1 MEVRKGGKGWWYR
14 TVVWNGGEGWWFDM
28 VVGMLVWKVGIEDGM

>member
-1 MEVRKGGKGWWYR
+1 MVKDGGIGWWYGMVER
-14 TVVWNGGEGWWFDM
+14 DGFDM